1 MKRSAFE
8 FELAA
13 ARNCEQGYCRA
24 AHKWASQNHRTNET
38 QRDMVGVIAYYIR
51 HCCDYK
57 QWVINLHFAY
67 GRFAYGRRANQQ
79 PRAFRAFCRSPWWG
93 YPQGFPK
100 RRCVL
105 GLSGV
110 ENVSIAAWQRR
121 RTVGYC
127 GMVLFL
133 MTIRWPWDA
142 MWRTRRKG
150 VPLSRNGV

>member
-67 GRFAYGRRANQQ
+67 GRRANQQ

-93 YPQGFPK
+93 YPTGLPK
-100 RRCVL
+100 AALCARLIGGRKCINRRL
-105 GLSGV
+105 TASSHGGILWDGLVFNDYPLTMG
-110 ENVSIAAWQRR
+110 RR
-121 RTVGYC
+121 VKDPQEKRPS
-127 GMVLFL
+127 F
-133 MTIRWPWDA
+133 
-142 MWRTRRKG
+142 
-150 VPLSRNGV
+150 